1 MGELNDRCEG
11 ISTSDPTVYRGDWI
25 ISEYIWWVERKERQ
39 EAGFNTALS
48 AERCYIIQVA

>member
-11 ISTSDPTVYRGDWI
+11 ISTSDPTVYRGDWMI
-25 ISEYIWWVERKERQ
+25 QNIWWVERKERQ

>member
-1 MGELNDRCEG
+1 MGKLNDRCKG
-11 ISTSDPTVYRGDWI
+11 ISTSDPTVYRGDWMI
-25 ISEYIWWVERKERQ
+25 QYIGWVERKERQ